1 MIAAGIGNDAA
12 LPFRRIQLRDRVVG
26 AAQLKAADGLQALRL
41 QIRYRVCDRGD
52 PDQRRVQN
60 RIAKPFPGFGKLD
73 RGDKLGLRFSLRD
86 GHDQIS
92 RMMGMMKG
100 RLDVCLWM

>member
-1 MIAAGIGNDAA
+1 
-12 LPFRRIQLRDRVVG
+12 
-26 AAQLKAADGLQALRL
+26 
-41 QIRYRVCDRGD
+41 
-52 PDQRRVQN
+52 
-60 RIAKPFPGFGKLD
+60 
-73 RGDKLGLRFSLRD
+73 LRFSLRD